1 MASKV
6 NYVLRVTDTFEA
18 GDREDVIMHI
28 GFFGEDEAFEYA
40 KRLASELMAQQGL
53 GDRMSIETTRNERG
67 VLSCCVSKYRDC
79 SILEWACR
87 MTVEPV
93 IGPAE
98 ADGIVRSKILV

>member
-1 MASKV
+1 MASRL
-6 NYVLRVTDTFEA
+6 NYVLLVTDAFEA

-28 GFFGEDEAFEYA
+28 GFADENYAFEYA

-53 GDRMSIETTRNERG
+53 GDRMFVETTRNERG

-79 SILEWACR
+79 DRLEWTCR

-93 IGPAE
+93 ISPAK
-98 ADGIVRSKILV
+98 ADVIVNDKILV

>member
-6 NYVLRVTDTFEA
+6 NYVLRVADTFEA
-18 GDREDVIMHI
+18 GDRDDVIMHI
-28 GFFGEDEAFEYA
+28 GFAEEEEAFEYA

-53 GDRMSIETTRNERG
+53 GDRMSIETTRNDRG

-79 SILEWACR
+79 AILEWACR

-93 IGPAE
+93 ISPAKAE
-98 ADGIVRSKILV
+98 VVVNDKILV